1 MKKNIFL
8 CPLLIFVLLFCSACQ
23 NPIIA
28 ERRPCSQPNTKW
40 MSEDETIEF
49 TVNADNRAT
58 GKMILDGGT
67 IEFYMTNDMGSGM
80 HLFPIEVLK
89 DSIIDTN
96 DEYEYWLC
104 SFKNKK
110 KFIATVKDTTYFDVG
125 EKIVFHRID
134 EDGIATTEE

>member
-1 MKKNIFL
+1 MKHKFVL
-8 CPLLIFVLLFCSACQ
+8 SLALIFVLAFCSACQ
-23 NPIIA
+23 NPIVV

-40 MSEDETIEF
+40 MSEDKKIVF
-49 TVNADNRAT
+49 TVDDNNRAT
-58 GKMILDGGT
+58 GKMILDGET

-80 HLFPIEVLK
+80 HLFPIKVLK

-110 KFIATVKDTTYFDVG
+110 KFIATVKETTYFDVG
-125 EKIVFHRID
+125 EKIVFHRMD
-134 EDGIATTEE
+134 EEDIATTE